1 MKSLTLTASLLTAL
15 LLAGCGSDSSSPAQN
30 FTDIT
35 VERGPVLYATVI
47 DAKGQVGKSQGKGV
61 YRFNAPEYPIRSY
74 GGYIDMNRDGLVNEG
89 DLSMAQLQLQTAEGS
104 VMTMATTMA
113 QNGELYTYM
122 KELGLSENAVL
133 RERPST
139 DKDVAALSD
148 EMYKYCV
155 ENNVSDPSQLQ
166 AGDMDQVRGRLQDR
180 TQHYNES
187 NMSAQELEYLLIN
200 EEMQIPTL
208 SIETVEQLDQTG
220 IQNADNELII
230 NSIATSEL
238 TDAQKYTLAYMW
250 NEEKLA
256 KDIYLELNALS
267 PSPTL
272 YNIATKAESAHQA
285 SVEALIKK
293 YDLNILNLDD
303 YSGGYSAD
311 ALSAYQTAQY
321 SLQEITTLYDT
332 LYSMGA
338 QSLQSALEVGCM
350 VEVTDIDD
358 LDRDILT
365 AEGAPDLVLVFEN
378 LRSGSYSH
386 YWSFNTALQS
396 MGVKEGCCVLG
407 EDFCK
412 TTQEYPKVTH
422 GSQSSV
428 QGSGHAQQSG
438 RH

>member
-1 MKSLTLTASLLTAL
+1 MKTSTLTASLITAL
-15 LLAGCGSDSSSPAQN
+15 LLAGCGSDSSSPAQE

-35 VERGPVLYATVI
+35 VERGPVLNAMLI
-47 DAKGQVGKSQGKGV
+47 DAKGQVGKSQGNGV

-74 GGYIDMNRDGLVNEG
+74 GGYIDMNRDGFVNEG

-122 KELGLSENAVL
+122 QGLGLSEDELL
-133 RERPST
+133 RQRPST
-139 DKDVAALSD
+139 DIDVAALSD

-180 TQHYNES
+180 TKNYNDS

-208 SIETVEQLDQTG
+208 STESVALLDQTG
-220 IQNADNELII
+220 AQNTNNELII
-230 NSIATSEL
+230 NSIAASEL
-238 TDAQKYTLAYMW
+238 TDEQKYTIAYMW

-256 KDIYLELNALS
+256 KDIYLGLNALT

-272 YNIATKAESAHQA
+272 YNIATNAETAHQA
-285 SVEALIKK
+285 SVEAIIEK

-311 ALSAYQTAQY
+311 ALSNYSPGQY

-332 LYSMGA
+332 LYSLGS

-350 VEVTDIDD
+350 VEVTDIND
-358 LDRDILT
+358 LDRDILA

-396 MGVKEGCCVLG
+396 MGVTEGCCVLG
-407 EDFCK
+407 ADFCK
-412 TTQEYPKVTH
+412 TNEEYPQVTH
-422 GSQSSV
+422 GSQSSA
-428 QGSGHAQQSG
+428 QGNGNAQQGG